1 MRGNVFYFRCMEPQL
16 STKWCREH
24 EVALLG
30 NLSIAVTNDSDEFLL
45 QKVRTE
51 LGAPVNACVKSK
63 AEIHLLLIKN
73 CDRIEEAI
81 LKPESAQSTSWESE
95 PIVNLVDSLIEQAID
110 LKATDIHLEPTGQ
123 SLRVRLRQDGLLN
136 DYKNLP
142 LWISEPVL
150 VRLKILS
157 EIDIT
162 DKRIPHDGSFHF
174 EGLKHTANIR
184 VSTLPVQGGEKAVL
198 RILPTASSP
207 IAFSPLARGPHT
219 KLESLGLSKAHLQ
232 FLQEV
237 FNSPQGLFLVTGPT
251 GSGKTTTLHAG
262 LQEILHK
269 QVNVTTIEDPVEYPL
284 EGAAQVQVNEKCG
297 FTFATALRAILR
309 QDPDVIMV
317 GEIRDQET
325 AQIALRAA
333 QTGHL
338 VVSTLH
344 TNSAKAGYT
353 RLEDLGISRTAL
365 QESLLGIMA
374 QRLVRFRPAQA
385 LPYSGRQAVV
395 EILKPDG
402 NYVDGTL
409 RENAMRL
416 VQAGLTDE
424 PEIRRVLGNVG

>member
-1 MRGNVFYFRCMEPQL
+1 MAVGLQSLLRTVVDNKASGLHIRGN
-16 STKWCREH
+16 S
-24 EVALLG
+24 
-30 NLSIAVTNDSDEFLL
+30 
-45 QKVRTE
+45 
-51 LGAPVNACVKSK
+51 NAY
-63 AEIHLLLIKN
+63 
-73 CDRIEEAI
+73 
-81 LKPESAQSTSWESE
+81 
-95 PIVNLVDSLIEQAID
+95 
-110 LKATDIHLEPTGQ
+110 
-123 SLRVRLRQDGLLN
+123 VRLNGQMKPIEDSFVSNDDAKKMAFACMGERERKIFEQYNTVDFSLDAKSYGRFRFNVFRQMGKYCMAIRHIP
-136 DYKNLP
+136 YK
-142 LWISEPVL
+142 
-150 VRLKILS
+150 
-157 EIDIT
+157 
-162 DKRIPHDGSFHF
+162 IPSF
-174 EGLKHTANIR
+174 
-184 VSTLPVQGGEKAVL
+184 
-198 RILPTASSP
+198 
-207 IAFSPLARGPHT
+207 
-219 KLESLGLSKAHLQ
+219 ESLHLPGDILRKISDNRRGLI
-232 FLQEV
+232 
-237 FNSPQGLFLVTGPT
+237 LVTGMT
-251 GSGKTTTLHAG
+251 GSGKSSTLAAMIDYINQTRASH
-262 LQEILHK
+262 IL
-269 QVNVTTIEDPVEYPL
+269 TIEDPVEYPL

-297 FTFATALRAILR
+297 FTFASALRAILR

-374 QRLVRFRPAQA
+374 QRLVRCRPAQA